1 MALVEVYNTTT
12 NPVVYG
18 DGQVLGG
25 LERMTVE
32 ESLVADAL
40 KRGVVRIA
48 RPRPVLVSPVEDSAP
63 PPVVDS
69 EPAQT
74 DVPLKQPSKPSGTT
88 VKKSSVDEG
97 LSVEKPATI
106 RKTRRPR
113 KSPVK
118 E

>member
-1 MALVEVYNTTT
+1 MAIVEVYNTTN

-25 LERMTVE
+25 LERMKVE

-40 KRGVVRIA
+40 KSGAVRIA
-48 RPRPVLVSPVEDSAP
+48 RPKQMLFPEATPTS
-63 PPVVDS
+63 VVDS
-69 EPAQT
+69 VVAKT
-74 DVPLKQPSKPSGTT
+74 DVPLNTEETSGDAE
-88 VKKSSVDEG
+88 KKSSVDEG
-97 LSVEKPATI
+97 SSAAKPATI

-113 KSPVK
+113 KSSVK